1 MTETVKI
8 LPPGDFCP
16 KVLLEF
22 FVKAE
27 EVFRGFAYSGLLMIS
42 QEVAKLNF
50 SYATALI
57 KLARYNGMDQSWY
70 FHVFERMVYAAT
82 CPYFVRS
89 HG

>member
-1 MTETVKI
+1 MTEVVKP
-8 LPPGDFCP
+8 LGDFCP

-42 QEVAKLNF
+42 QELAKFNF
-50 SYATALI
+50 AYATYLI
-57 KLARYNGMDQSWY
+57 KLARYNGLGQSWY

-82 CPYFVRS
+82 CPHVVRS
-89 HG
+89 HA